1 MKFKSLVLFLAVT
14 ALFSSCRATEP
25 AGQLTSLEDHKK
37 RNLSRSDVESDDHK
51 QDEKSSGLYS
61 GCFRIT
67 KAETDITEQ
76 DMAQVAKDTYRICI
90 SELISGDSRDKI
102 IVDLKASSEKT
113 LRSFRFK
120 EAMAA
125 RCPGCYVFTESKDG
139 SATFSETA
147 VTTVSRLSI
156 NLKEYDGELKFMML
170 RELKDA
176 ETTKSDN

>member
-1 MKFKSLVLFLAVT
+1 MKFKSVFVLFAVT
-14 ALFSSCRATEP
+14 AIFSSCRATEP
-25 AGQLTSLEDHKK
+25 AGQLTSLEDNKK
-37 RNLSRSDVESDDHK
+37 RSLSRSDVESADHK

-67 KAETDITEQ
+67 KADTNITEH

-90 SELISGDSRDKI
+90 SELIAGASPDKI
-102 IVDLKASSEKT
+102 IVDLKASSDKT

-125 RCPGCYVFTESKDG
+125 RCPGCYIFTESKDG

-147 VTTVSRLSI
+147 VTTVARLSI

-170 RELKDA
+170 RELRDV

>member
-1 MKFKSLVLFLAVT
+1 MKLKSLVLFIGVT

-25 AGQLTSLEDHKK
+25 VTHLTSLDDQKK
-37 RNLSRSDVESDDHK
+37 RSASRSDAEFADHK
-51 QDEKSSGLYS
+51 QDEKSPGLYS

-67 KAETDITEQ
+67 KADTNITEQ

-90 SELISGDSRDKI
+90 SELIAGDSRDKI
-102 IVDLKASSEKT
+102 IVDLKASSDKT

-120 EAMAA
+120 EAMPA
-125 RCPGCYVFTESKDG
+125 RCPGCYIFTESKDG

-156 NLKEYDGELKFMML
+156 NLKEYDGELRFMML
-170 RELKDA
+170 RELRDV

>member
-1 MKFKSLVLFLAVT
+1 MKIKSLFLFIGVT
-14 ALFSSCRATEP
+14 VLFSSCRATEP
-25 AGQLTSLEDHKK
+25 VTHLTSLDDQKK
-37 RNLSRSDVESDDHK
+37 RSPSRSDAEFADHE
-51 QDEKSSGLYS
+51 QDEKSPGLYS

-67 KAETDITEQ
+67 KADTNITEQ

-90 SELISGDSRDKI
+90 SELIAGDSRDKI
-102 IVDLKASSEKT
+102 IIDLKASSDKT

-120 EAMAA
+120 EAMPA
-125 RCPGCYVFTESKDG
+125 RCPGCYIFTESKDG

-170 RELKDA
+170 RELRDV